1 VAELEQAAVD
11 GHGAV
16 RQLLQMAA
24 ELDALRL
31 LAEAGRLPPCSGAPV
46 CITPAPLEI
55 PPGGGR
61 RASDADV
68 QLVASVLDRFGR

>member
-1 VAELEQAAVD
+1 VGELEQADVSA
-11 GHGAV
+11 HGTV

-31 LAEAGRLPPCSGAPV
+31 LAEAGRLPPCSGDPV
-46 CITPAPLEI
+46 CIAPAPLEI

-61 RASDADV
+61 RAGDSDV
-68 QLVASVLDRFGR
+68 ELVASVLDRFR